1 MKHFSNTTLSRRE
14 RQIMDVI
21 FRRGR
26 ATAGEIH
33 SALPDAPSYSA
44 VRAALSVLEK
54 KGHIR
59 YEIDKLRYVWM
70 PRVGREQALRSE
82 LKRLLQTFF
91 DGSVEQAMA
100 ALLDEKSL
108 KLDEAAKGRIRA
120 LIDEAEERKA

>member
-1 MKHFSNTTLSRRE
+1 MPMKQTSNTGLSRRE
-14 RQIMDVI
+14 RQIMDI
-21 FRRGR
+21 LFQRGR

-33 SALPDAPSYSA
+33 GALPWGPAYSA
-44 VRAALSVLEK
+44 IRAALSVLEK

-70 PRVGREQALRSE
+70 PRVEREQALRSE
-82 LKRLLQTFF
+82 LRRLLRTCF

-108 KLDEAAKGRIRA
+108 KLDEEAKTRIRA
-120 LIDEAEERKA
+120 LIEK